1 MQAASLPTYTPNAAV
16 TALIQSNPNIVTQA
30 SAELAARYS
39 DSAKKSRNDYLQ
51 SLINSTEDYNSNISD
66 KSEEKITNEITSR
79 QKYLESLASG
89 ATGTDATT
97 SSN

>member
-1 MQAASLPTYTPNAAV
+1 MNTNQQNFEEV
-16 TALIQSNPNIVTQA
+16 TKIALEAIGYKVNKDLLIKGNQIDLFVEKNEPLTTNRFIV
-30 SAELAARYS
+30 EC
-39 DSAKKSRNDYLQ
+39 K
-51 SLINSTEDYNSNISD
+51 DYNSNISD

-89 ATGTDATT
+89 TTGTDATT

>member
-1 MQAASLPTYTPNAAV
+1 M
-16 TALIQSNPNIVTQA
+16 A
-30 SAELAARYS
+30 SATDGNYYLYDCISFAGNDRYS